1 MEPRR
6 EVLDLLLSDAR
17 ASTEDIAR
25 QTDLDADAVAAA
37 IEALEAAGV
46 VQGYQPIVDWDA
58 LGEEHVR
65 AEVELNVTLD
75 RETGYDD
82 VAERLARFP
91 EVYSL
96 ELVSGEYDFLM
107 VVEGDSMNDISGFI
121 SEQVAPVPEI
131 TQTVTHYVME
141 TYKDRGVEF
150 DDGDEDDRLS
160 VSP

>member
-1 MEPRR
+1 MESTRD
-6 EVLDLLLSDAR
+6 VLELLLSDAR
-17 ASTEDIAR
+17 ASTDDIAR
-25 QTDLDADAVAAA
+25 QTGLDEEAVADAIA
-37 IEALEAAGV
+37 ALEAEGV
-46 VQGYQPIVDWDA
+46 VRGYQAIVDWDA
-58 LGEEHVR
+58 LDEEHVR

-82 VAERLARFP
+82 IAERLARFP

-107 VVEGDSMNDISGFI
+107 VVEGESMNEVSRFI
-121 SEQVAPVPEI
+121 SEKVAPVPEI

-141 TYKDRGVEF
+141 TYKDRGVQF
-150 DDGDEDDRLS
+150 GDGDDDDRLS

>member
-1 MEPRR
+1 MESTRA
-6 EVLDLLLSDAR
+6 VLDLLLSDAR

-25 QTDLDADAVAAA
+25 QTGLEPAAVAEA
-37 IEALEAAGV
+37 IDTLEAEGV
-46 VQGYQPIVDWDA
+46 VRGYQAIVDWDA
-58 LGEEHVR
+58 VDEEHVR

-75 RETGYDD
+75 RETSYDD
-82 VAERLARFP
+82 VADRLGRFP

-107 VVEGDSMNDISGFI
+107 VVEGDSMNDISRFI
-121 SEQVAPVPEI
+121 SEKVAPVPEI

-141 TYKDRGVEF
+141 TYKDRGVAF
-150 DDGDEDDRLS
+150 GDGGDDDRLS